1 MRVMVVAE
9 HDGITVRAGSRSA
22 VGFAGSVARQT
33 RGGIECLVL
42 GQGIGRVAQE
52 AAFYGPVLSADHPA
66 FAHPV
71 ADRYARVIADV
82 AEQRRADLIVA
93 ASTTYAK
100 DIIGRAAGLLGGAM
114 ASEVVGHELCEGQ
127 VVLRRPM
134 FAGAVM
140 ATVALR
146 GHPQVLTIRPS
157 AYAAPPPA
165 AAPFATTHLTIQD
178 RWLPS
183 RIDLTQVRPGAG
195 RRPDVTEA
203 RVVVSGGR
211 AIKNAEDYERLVGAL
226 ADRLGG
232 AAGSSRA
239 LVDAGLTPNELQIG
253 QTGKIVAPE
262 LYIAL
267 GISGAVQHLAGMK
280 NSRVIV
286 AINHDPDAPI
296 FEVADYGLVGD
307 VYELVPEM
315 LEKIDAE

>member
-1 MRVMVVAE
+1 MRVMVVVE
-9 HDGITVRAGSRSA
+9 HDGNTVRSGSRSA
-22 VGFAGSVARQT
+22 VGFASSVARQT
-33 RGGIECLVL
+33 HGGIEYLVL
-42 GQGIGRVAQE
+42 GQGIDCVAQE

-82 AEQRRADLIVA
+82 AEQRRVDLIVA

-114 ASEVVGHELCEGQ
+114 ASEVVDHELREGQ
-127 VVLRRPM
+127 IVVRRPM
-134 FAGAVM
+134 FAGTAM

-157 AYAAPPPA
+157 AYQAPPPA

-178 RWLPS
+178 RWLSS
-183 RIDLTQVRPGAG
+183 RIHLTQVKPGAG

-211 AIKNAEDYERLVGAL
+211 ALRSAEDYERLVGAL

-267 GISGAVQHLAGMK
+267 GISGAVQHVAGMK
-280 NSRVIV
+280 NSKLIV
-286 AINHDPDAPI
+286 AINNDPDAPI
-296 FEVADYGLVGD
+296 FEIADYGLVGD
-307 VYELVPEM
+307 LYELVPEM